1 VEERVA
7 NAKGTSKGS
16 RPKPAT
22 TKKAST
28 KKASTKQARVVAAS
42 SGWADRVV
50 LVGGSEGFAY
60 VPNEVLTTGGD
71 AAVKVAQRLFP
82 NDKIAVA
89 PLDGRADYQRVTGVP
104 DVLRLVAELRRA
116 GLGAQPNHVMFAH
129 GCGCPCWCGPHPAQ
143 LWCGGGGVAGSPAY
157 ASPAYASPA
166 YASPAY
172 ASPAYASP
180 AYASP
185 AYASPAYASPAYASP
200 AYASPAYA
208 SPAYASPEQVTGNR
222 RSSARPAVAPWT
234 TIAAQRLAAPPLSTT
249 PASVVV
255 LDTGLA
261 TAAFQSAAV
270 SGVLPLW
277 SAAAQDGDQPDEDA
291 DQALDAAAG
300 HGTFIAGLIQQ
311 AAPGTTVALHRV
323 LHAQGDGDEV
333 QIAAAID
340 ALPDPPA
347 QGALLNLSFGGYVF
361 DDPALLASSVAG
373 AQARGYV
380 VVASAGN
387 DGTCRPMFPAALP
400 GVVAVGAVGPH
411 GPATFT
417 NHGAWVRACAPG
429 VDLVSTFFA
438 GWNGGD
444 PATAG
449 ADPDDYVGWA
459 CWSGTSFAAPVVVG
473 ALARE
478 MAVTGC
484 TATEAVTRLVD
495 NPALLRIPGL
505 GTVVN
510 VL

>member
-1 VEERVA
+1 VFAIRWTLFSSARGGPPADSQPEVRVTA
-7 NAKGTSKGS
+7 NDRGTAGRRPS
-16 RPKPAT
+16 RSQK
-22 TKKAST
+22 
-28 KKASTKQARVVAAS
+28 R
-42 SGWADRVV
+42 GWADR
-50 LVGGSEGFAY
+50 LRFAPGPDSFAY
-60 VPNEVLTTGGD
+60 APGDVIAATPGAAEEVGR
-71 AAVKVAQRLFP
+71 RLFP
-82 NDKIAVA
+82 DDSLESRRLPGVGGYE
-89 PLDGRADYQRVTGVP
+89 LLSGVP
-104 DVLRLVAELRRA
+104 EPRWLVTELRR
-116 GLGAQPNHVMFAH
+116 LGVKAQPNHVFFTHSA
-129 GCGCPCWCGPHPAQ
+129 GCGCCCPPHPSQTWGTA
-143 LWCGGGGVAGSPAY
+143 GGAVHGSPAY

-208 SPAYASPEQVTGNR
+208 SPAQATGR
-222 RSSARPAVAPWT
+222 RPSSARPAVEPWLS
-234 TIAAQRLAAPPLSTT
+234 IALERCAAAAGASTQV
-249 PASVVV
+249 PVVV

-261 TAAFQSAAV
+261 TSAFHSDALG
-270 SGVLPLW
+270 SLLPLLDCP
-277 SAAAQDGDQPDEDA
+277 SRDGDQPDD
-291 DQALDAAAG
+291 DNDLDLDPAAG

-311 AAPGTTVALHRV
+311 IAPGTAIAMRRV
-323 LHAQGDGDEV
+323 LHAEGDGDEV

-340 ALPDPPA
+340 ALPDVPDS
-347 QGALLNLSFGGYVF
+347 GGILNLSFGGYVMEH
-361 DDPALLASSVAG
+361 PGLLASAVAG

-387 DGTCRPMFPAALP
+387 DATCRAQVPASLP
-400 GVVAVGAVGPH
+400 DVVSVGAVGPH
-411 GPATFT
+411 GPAPFT
-417 NHGAWVRACAPG
+417 NYGDWVRACAPG

-438 GWNGGD
+438 GWNGDEPPTGD
-444 PATAG
+444 G
-449 ADPDDYVGWA
+449 DADEYTGWA

-478 MAVTGC
+478 MARGFS
-484 TATEAVTRLVD
+484 AQDAVTRLID

>member
-1 VEERVA
+1 MA
-7 NAKGTSKGS
+7 NTKGTPKSP
-16 RPKPAT
+16 RPKKSAVKRAT
-22 TKKAST
+22 VDKA
-28 KKASTKQARVVAAS
+28 AAEAARRS

-50 LVGGSEGFAY
+50 VVGGADGFAY
-60 VPNEVLTTGGD
+60 VPNEVLTTGGE
-71 AAVKVAQRLFP
+71 AAVKIAQRLFP
-82 NDKIAVA
+82 NDKIGVA
-89 PLDGRADYQRVTGVP
+89 ALDGRADYQRFTGVP

-116 GLGAQPNHVMFAH
+116 GLGAQPNHVMFTH
-129 GCGCPCWCGPHPAQ
+129 GCGCPCWCPPHPAQ
-143 LWCGGGGVAGSPAY
+143 VWCGGGGVAGSPAY

-185 AYASPAYASPAYASP
+185 AYASP
-200 AYASPAYA
+200 
-208 SPAYASPEQVTGNR
+208 EQATGIR
-222 RSSARPAVAPWT
+222 RSSARPAVEPWI
-234 TIAAQRLAAPPLSTT
+234 TIAAQRLGASPISTT

-261 TAAFQSAAV
+261 TAAFQSASVTA
-270 SGVLPLW
+270 VLPLW
-277 SAAAQDGDQPDEDA
+277 SSTAQDGDQPDEDA

-311 AAPGTTVALHRV
+311 VAPGTGVALHRV

-333 QIAAAID
+333 QISAAID
-340 ALPDPPA
+340 ALPDPQA

-387 DGTCRPMFPAALP
+387 DGTCRPSYPAALP
-400 GVVAVGAVGPH
+400 GVVAVGAVGPC
-411 GPATFT
+411 GPAAFT
-417 NHGAWVRACAPG
+417 NHGSWVRACAPG

-438 GWNGGD
+438 GWDGAA

-449 ADPDDYVGWA
+449 ADPDAYVGWA

-484 TATEAVTRLVD
+484 TATEAVTRLID

-510 VL
+510 AL